1 MTIRHLSTFIK
12 VCELN
17 SVTKAAEELHISQ
30 PSVSECLK
38 ELEEYY
44 GVILF
49 DRVGKRLVITPE
61 GLILLREAKD
71 VIREFDEFES
81 IARNENLNKD
91 IRIGATMTFGAFIV
105 PKLNKLIHENI
116 KEANPLF
123 YIDKPAGLEEKI
135 IKGDLDF
142 ALEEGVINSE
152 LLIAT
157 NIGEDELVAICSIE
171 FNAPNKL
178 KLTDLTKYDLLLRER
193 GNPSRRILDYELL
206 KKGVKLSTPRV
217 ESVSNNAI
225 LSMAMEGQGIGI
237 LPSAIARKYILS
249 GAIRR
254 IELDTPL
261 KRKLFLVR
269 HKHKTFNKT
278 CKRVYDMALTILEN
292 K

>member
-49 DRVGKRLVITPE
+49 DRVGKKLVITPE

-157 NIGEDELVAICSIE
+157 NTGEDELVAICSIE

-178 KLTDLTKYDLLLRER
+178 KLTDLIKYDLLLRER